1 MALRKLLPSRRGM
14 VSTAALSTMW
24 RTLSRSHDLNTEAYA
39 THRRR
44 LTASSLPP
52 AGAVIF
58 SVTLLYALAEAFRS
72 PAGFRDTL
80 PEYLAELAIPV
91 VAVWLARGP
100 FRQAPEW
107 VALTFDM
114 AFTGALAHMLL
125 QPTTTT
131 SGSAL
136 FFSLKMVATAL
147 FFPWGARL
155 QCLSA
160 GITLMLYWSVVGLS
174 GRATDPAA
182 SLHQLLGPLIA
193 ALFSAAGAASAD
205 RARERLFQHG
215 VSLAASEARTRALLE
230 SVRESEARLRKQ
242 QAEQQVIFDSVPALI
257 WYKDAANRIIRVN
270 RPAAESAGLPV
281 EAIEGTSTYDL
292 YPDEAAKYYRDDTE
306 VITSGVAKRG
316 IIEPLRT
323 ASGEKRWI
331 QTDKIPYR
339 DEKGNIVGVIV
350 FAEDITERQRAQAA
364 LADEMQISA
373 ALARVGRELIS
384 ALDTPVVLDRLCKLT
399 TEVLECDLSHVF
411 RWQPCDQVYVPV
423 SADGLSAEEWEAF
436 RFLHSPRSLLGG
448 LLTRLERDEVVQVE
462 VAKVRAQLPGA
473 VAAQYGVTRTL
484 HAALRRGGEVF
495 GLLTAAYR
503 GRREPFSPRQE
514 RIARGLAQL
523 ASLALENARL
533 VEELDRANQVK
544 SEFVAT
550 MSHELRTPLNVII
563 GYNDLLLDGGFGAVT
578 AEQRETLGRMGLNA
592 RELLELINDTL
603 DLSRLE
609 AGRAPLELHEVC
621 IRELFAALEAE
632 TREMQ
637 QKPGL
642 RCAWIVAADVPT
654 LHTDPV
660 KLKVVLKNLIVN
672 AVKFTEKGEVTVA
685 AQVSDG
691 GVELSV
697 TDTGIGIPEAGLAV
711 IFEAFRQLDTSTTR
725 AHRGVGL
732 GLYIVSRLLELL
744 RGRIAVESSEGG
756 GSKFR
761 VWLPLHPE
769 PPAG

>member
-1 MALRKLLPSRRGM
+1 
-14 VSTAALSTMW
+14 MW
-24 RTLSRSHDLNTEAYA
+24 RTLNRNNAPDSAAYA
-39 THRRR
+39 VHRRR
-44 LTASSLPP
+44 LTASSLPA
-52 AGAVIF
+52 AGVVIF
-58 SVTLLYALAEAFRS
+58 SVTLLYALAEAVRS

-80 PEYLAELAIPV
+80 PEYLTELTIPV

-100 FRQAPEW
+100 FRQFPEW

-160 GITLMLYWSVVGLS
+160 GITLSLYWSVVLLS

-205 RARERLFQHG
+205 RARERLFQHS

-281 EAIEGTSTYDL
+281 DAIEGKSTYDL

-316 IIEPLRT
+316 IIEPLQT
-323 ASGEKRWI
+323 ASGEKRWV
-331 QTDKIPYR
+331 QADKIPYR
-339 DEKGNIVGVIV
+339 DEHGNIVGVIV
-350 FAEDITERQRAQAA
+350 FAEDITERRRAEAA
-364 LADEMQISA
+364 LADEMHVSA

-411 RWQPCDQVYVPV
+411 RWQPDDQLYVPV

-436 RFLHSPRSLLGG
+436 RFLHSPRSMLAG
-448 LLTRLERDEVVQVE
+448 LLTRLERDEIVQVDA
-462 VAKVRAQLPGA
+462 AKVRAQLPSA

-503 GRREPFSPRQE
+503 GRREPFSLRQE

-523 ASLALENARL
+523 GSLALENARL
-533 VEELDRANQVK
+533 VEELDRANRVK

-550 MSHELRTPLNVII
+550 MSHELRTPLSVII
-563 GYNDLLLDGGFGAVT
+563 GYNDLLLDGGFGNVT

-592 RELLELINDTL
+592 RELLDLINDTL

-609 AGRAPLELHEVC
+609 AGRMPLELHAVC
-621 IRELFAALEAE
+621 VRELFAVLDAE
-632 TREMQ
+632 TREIQ
-637 QKPGL
+637 QKPGV
-642 RCAWIVAADVPT
+642 RFAWHVAADVPT
-654 LHTDPV
+654 LQTDAV

-672 AVKFTEKGEVTVA
+672 AVKFTERGDITVA
-685 AQVSDG
+685 AQARDR

-697 TDTGIGIPEAGLAV
+697 TDSGIGIPEAALSV
-711 IFEAFRQLDTSTTR
+711 IFEPFRQLDGSPTR
-725 AHRGVGL
+725 VHRGVGL
-732 GLYIVSRLLELL
+732 GLYIVSRLLDLL
-744 RGRIAVESSEGG
+744 GGRIVVESSVGR
-756 GSKFR
+756 GSTFR
-761 VWLPLHPE
+761 VWLPVQPE
-769 PPAG
+769 PPAGAACSV

>member
-1 MALRKLLPSRRGM
+1 M
-14 VSTAALSTMW
+14 VSTSALSTIW
-24 RTLSRSHDLNTEAYA
+24 RTLSRGNDPSSEAYA
-39 THRRR
+39 AHRRR
-44 LTASSLPP
+44 LTAASLPA

-58 SVTLLYALAEAFRS
+58 SVTLLYALAEAVRS

-80 PEYLAELAIPV
+80 PEYLAELTIPV
-91 VAVWLARGP
+91 VAVWLVRGP
-100 FRQAPEW
+100 FREFPEW
-107 VALTFDM
+107 VALVFDM
-114 AFTGALAHMLL
+114 AFTITLAQMLL

-147 FFPWGARL
+147 FFPWRARL
-155 QCLSA
+155 QYLSA
-160 GITLMLYWSVVGLS
+160 GITLLLYWSVVSLS

-193 ALFSAAGAASAD
+193 ALFSAAGATSAD
-205 RARERLFQHG
+205 RARERLFQRG
-215 VSLAASEARTRALLE
+215 VRLAASEARTRALLE
-230 SVRESEARLRKQ
+230 SVRESEERLRKQ

-257 WYKDAANRIIRVN
+257 WYKDTANRIVRIN
-270 RPAAESAGLPV
+270 RPAAESAGLAV
-281 EAIEGTSTYDL
+281 DSIEGRSTYDL
-292 YPDEAAKYYRDDTE
+292 YPDEAEKYHRDEME

-316 IIEPLRT
+316 LIEPLQT
-323 ASGEKRWI
+323 ASGEKRWVR
-331 QTDKIPYR
+331 TDKIPYR
-339 DEKGNIVGVIV
+339 DHDGNIVGVIV
-350 FAEDITERQRAQAA
+350 FAEDITERQRAEAA
-364 LADEMQISA
+364 LADEMQVSA

-411 RWQPCDQVYVPV
+411 RWQPGDQVYVPV

-436 RFLHSPRSLLGG
+436 RFLHSPRSMLGG

-503 GRREPFSPRQE
+503 GRQEPFSPRQE

-523 ASLALENARL
+523 GSLALENARL

-578 AEQRETLGRMGLNA
+578 VEQRETLERVARNA
-592 RELLELINDTL
+592 RELLDLINDTL

-609 AGRAPLELHEVC
+609 AGRMPLELREV
-621 IRELFAALEAE
+621 RVGELFAVLDAE

-637 QKPGL
+637 RKPGL
-642 RCAWIVAADVPT
+642 RFEWKVAADVPP
-654 LHTDPV
+654 LDTDPV

-672 AVKFTEKGEVTVA
+672 AVKFTEKGDVIVA
-685 AQVSDG
+685 AQARDG

-697 TDTGIGIPEAGLAV
+697 TDTGIGIPEGALPV
-711 IFEAFRQLDTSTTR
+711 IFEAFRQLDNSTTR

-732 GLYIVSRLLELL
+732 GLYIVSRLLDLL
-744 RGRIAVESSEGG
+744 GGRISVESVVGG
-756 GSKFR
+756 GSTFR
-761 VWLPLHPE
+761 VWLPLHPQ
-769 PPAG
+769 PPAS